1 MTVPRFETTVQLEG
15 KDATGLRIPADVV
28 ETLGRGKRP
37 PVYVTVNGYTY
48 RSTVAAYGDVFMLPL
63 AKKHRAAAAVE
74 AGEVVQVTVEL
85 DEDER
90 TVEVPPEL
98 IAALA
103 ASPGAAERFA
113 ALSYS
118 HQRRWAEHV
127 DEAKS
132 PDTRGRRAKKAAAEL
147 VAPTTPG

>member
-1 MTVPRFETTVQLEG
+1 MRV
-15 KDATGLRIPADVV
+15 PADVV
-28 ETLGRGKRP
+28 DALGRGKRP

-48 RSTVAAYGDVFMLPL
+48 RSTVAAYGDLFMLPL
-63 AKKHRAAAAVE
+63 AKKHRSAAAVE
-74 AGEVVQVTVEL
+74 PGEVVQVTVEL

-98 IAALA
+98 VAALA
-103 ASPGAAERFA
+103 ASPGATERFA

-132 PDTRGRRAKKAAAEL
+132 AETRERRAMKAAAEL
-147 VAPTTPG
+147 AAPTTPR

>member
-1 MTVPRFETTVQLEG
+1 MPRFETTAQLEG
-15 KDATGLRIPADVV
+15 KDATGLRVPADVV
-28 ETLGRGKRP
+28 DALGRGKRP

-48 RSTVAAYGDVFMLPL
+48 RSTVAAYGDLFMLPL
-63 AKKHRAAAAVE
+63 AKKHRTAAAVE
-74 AGEVVQVTVEL
+74 PGEVVQVTVEL

-98 IAALA
+98 VAALA
-103 ASPGAAERFA
+103 ASPGATERFA

-132 PDTRGRRAKKAAAEL
+132 AETRERRALKAAAEL
-147 VAPTTPG
+147 AAPTTPR